1 MMATDAKL
9 GILVPGGFGGAPP
22 TLAEFSAFFRRAEE
36 LGYDSLWVIDRI
48 FHPNNII
55 DPMTLLACAA
65 TVTERVRLGTSVLLF
80 VLRHPVLVAKT
91 TATLDYLSGGRVTL
105 GISLG
110 GRDNEF
116 GPLGVDVRRR
126 VSRFNEGL
134 EVMRR
139 LWSERDV
146 THHGRYF
153 SMDNVNIDPK
163 PLSLSS
169 TGQPSIPII
178 IGGSAD
184 TALQRAAEQTDGW
197 VAGGAASPEVF
208 AQAWS
213 KIQEYAAAA
222 GKDPDL
228 LDSSKLIYTYVDTD
242 RDRAKRELEAFTH
255 AYYGPQYDVENAC
268 AFGRPEDCAAKLQ
281 AYIDAGAK
289 TVMVGP
295 TWPDPAQIERIHS
308 EVAPLLR

>member
-1 MMATDAKL
+1 MPTDAKL
-9 GILVPGGFGGAPP
+9 GILVPGGFGGTPP
-22 TLAEFSAFFRRAEE
+22 TLAEYSAFFRRAEE

-48 FHPNNII
+48 FHPNSII
-55 DPMTLLACAA
+55 DPMTLLTVAA
-65 TVTERVRLGTSVLLF
+65 TVTERVRLGTAVLLF
-80 VLRHPVLVAKT
+80 VLRNPILAAKT
-91 TATLDYLSGGRVTL
+91 TSTLDYLSGGRLTL

-146 THHGRYF
+146 THHGRYYH
-153 SMDNVNIDPK
+153 MDGVNIDPK
-163 PLSLSS
+163 PVQ
-169 TGQPSIPII
+169 QPSIPII

-184 TALQRAAEQTDGW
+184 TALQRAAEHTDGW

-208 AQAWS
+208 AQAWNKVRDYS
-213 KIQEYAAAA
+213 TAA
-222 GKDPDL
+222 GKDPGAMQ
-228 LDSSKLIYTYVDTD
+228 SAKLIYTYVDPD
-242 RDRAKRELEAFTH
+242 RDRAKRALEEFTH

-281 AYIDAGAK
+281 AYIDSGAK

-295 TWPDPAQIERIHS
+295 TWPDPAQIERIS
-308 EVAPLLR
+308 AEVAPLLR